1 MLDLSNPILHCFV
14 PARISLKLLPK
25 APQRLWSPSSLLWS
39 PSSLLWPLAL
49 TGTQSCLMAG
59 GGISTH
65 HQVSVILLQH
75 REAEVALSKRTTAS
89 DFWWHHLGQKK
100 KLATWIFIKKK
111 T

>member
-1 MLDLSNPILHCFV
+1 MLDLPNLILHCFV

-25 APQRLWSPSSLLWS
+25 APQRLWSL
-39 PSSLLWPLAL
+39 SSLLWPLAL
-49 TGTQSCLMAG
+49 TGTRSCLMAG

-100 KLATWIFIKKK
+100 IGNMDFH
-111 T
+111 